1 VQGRDADRDA
11 IDDKSGALD
20 VTVAPH
26 QGDGFARADLLASAV
41 VVQIGSPLI
50 SLVRRPLAFWIMN
63 TSAGFLN
70 RHTSEVVTS
79 IVSIAVTFVV
89 AWAFWKIRQPKRIM
103 WVLEI
108 NTPVVSE
115 EAKIAAS
122 KLRVYWEENPDD
134 AAAKLEDPRLVL
146 LRVVNAG
153 MKDIE
158 HDDFKTGT
166 EGEQEWTPISISLTG
181 GKIYAAD
188 VIEKSEGVVAAP
200 EDFAR
205 GSASSVSFS
214 SGLMRKGEW
223 FKVQLVVD
231 GAAEQL
237 RVDARFQGQTRKPKE
252 LDIKEWRKR
261 KFAWGLSGFLTLI
274 CLASLGIARAVYT
287 KPVPTTEYHVQGS
300 YSWWIALTGYSFE
313 LAIIST
319 GFAIM
324 TQIRSWVRRKW
335 QERKRDRLAT
345 QKVRAGT

>member
-1 VQGRDADRDA
+1 
-11 IDDKSGALD
+11 
-20 VTVAPH
+20 
-26 QGDGFARADLLASAV
+26 
-41 VVQIGSPLI
+41 
-50 SLVRRPLAFWIMN
+50 MN

-89 AWAFWKIRQPKRIM
+89 AWVFWKIRQPKRIM

-115 EAKIAAS
+115 EAKTAAS

-237 RVDARFQGQTRKPKE
+237 RVDARFQGQTRKPREFDTKE
-252 LDIKEWRKR
+252 SRQRKAAW
-261 KFAWGLSGFLTLI
+261 KFAGVLTLI
-274 CLASLGIARAVYT
+274 SLASLGIAWVVYT
-287 KPVPTTEYHVQGS
+287 KPVPRQVTTTEYHLQGS
-300 YSWWIALTGYSFE
+300 FVWLMNLAAISFG
-313 LAIIST
+313 LAIINT
-319 GFAIM
+319 IFAIT
-324 TQIRSWVRRKW
+324 TQIKSWIRLKW

>member
-1 VQGRDADRDA
+1 
-11 IDDKSGALD
+11 
-20 VTVAPH
+20 
-26 QGDGFARADLLASAV
+26 
-41 VVQIGSPLI
+41 LI

-70 RHTSEVVTS
+70 RHTSEVLTS
-79 IVSIAVTFVV
+79 IVSIAGTFVV
-89 AWAFWKIRQPKRIM
+89 AWVFWKIRQPKRIM

-122 KLRVYWEENPDD
+122 KLRVYWEENPYDPDD
-134 AAAKLEDPRLVL
+134 AWKSRLTAAILEDPRLVL
-146 LRVVNAG
+146 LRVVNTG
-153 MKDIE
+153 MKDIAP
-158 HDDFKTGT
+158 DDFKTGT

-188 VIEKSEGVVAAP
+188 VIEKSEDVVAAP

-237 RVDARFQGQTRKPKE
+237 RVDARFQGQTEKPKE
-252 LDIKEWRKR
+252 LGTKESRQRKSAW
-261 KFAWGLSGFLTLI
+261 KFAGLLTLI
-274 CLASLGIARAVYT
+274 CLASLGISRAVYT

-300 YSWWIALTGYSFE
+300 YSWWINLAGVSFE
-313 LAIIST
+313 LAIISI
-319 GFAIM
+319 GFAIT

-345 QKVRAGT
+345 QIGSSGHLVSLVTGVHRSILPRQGWRW